1 MRVSRRIA
9 AFLLLTILCTMLLA
23 IPASATHMVHEG
35 LDVTI
40 VMDKEVYDHA
50 EPITAAITVKNTN
63 NATVTITNLEQL
75 IPEGYKLAEDS
86 LASMKNIN
94 LAAGQSI
101 VLEVTFVEAAAETE
115 AVENEDFFGKILYGE
130 SFGIPNI
137 LIALIAVI
145 AIAVFMWLT

>member
-50 EPITAAITVKNTN
+50 EPITAAITVK
-63 NATVTITNLEQL
+63 
-75 IPEGYKLAEDS
+75 IPT
-86 LASMKNIN
+86 M
-94 LAAGQSI
+94 QQ
-101 VLEVTFVEAAAETE
+101 
-115 AVENEDFFGKILYGE
+115 
-130 SFGIPNI
+130 
-137 LIALIAVI
+137 
-145 AIAVFMWLT
+145 